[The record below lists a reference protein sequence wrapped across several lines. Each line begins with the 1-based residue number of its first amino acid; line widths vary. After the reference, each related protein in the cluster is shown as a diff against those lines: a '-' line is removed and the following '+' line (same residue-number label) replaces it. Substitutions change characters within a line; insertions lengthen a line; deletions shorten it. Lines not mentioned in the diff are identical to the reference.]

1 MLNFEY
7 KGISQGKYVEGEIE
21 ALNNAEA
28 AHKLKD
34 KKVIIT
40 KLKETKKKKVVTKKE
55 KTSFS
60 FGTGIKPQEILIF
73 CKQFA
78 TMLRAGLPVL
88 NTLDMLEGQTSRP
101 PMKKVISTIKKDLE
115 SGNAL
120 SKCFEKHTKIFDTVV
135 VNLIKAG
142 EASGKLD
149 TFLQKI
155 VTNLEKRE
163 KIKSQIKSALFY
175 PGVLFSVAILVTV
188 FMLMNVVPTFVNM
201 YEGMGMADDLPTP
214 TAVIMSMSEF
224 VRSSGGFFLLVF
236 IISFVFGFKFLIKK
250 NYEVRKNWHRIMM
263 KLPIFGN
270 LIRKSILAKVSLVL
284 GNLNQA
290 GVDLIESIDIA
301 KSVTDNVIVV
311 EALERIK
318 KGVFSGETL
327 ADLFN
332 KEKIFPPTFSQLI
345 SVGEQTGSLDEM
357 FGSVALYYEEEFD
370 VAVAN
375 LASLIEP
382 IMIVFMGIT
391 IGGLMLAM
399 YAPIFNVGAIIGWL
413 LVILGLIKI
422 IDLFEDNLHNN
433 KNIKTLMRI

>member
-7 KGISQGKYVEGEIE
+7 KGISYGKYVEGEIE

-28 AHKLKD
+28 AHKLKEQ
-34 KKVIIT
+34 KVIIT
-40 KLKETKKKKVVTKKE
+40 KLKEAKKKKAVVKKE
-55 KTSFS
+55 KKSFS
-60 FGTGIKPQEILIF
+60 FGTGIKAQEILIF

-88 NTLDMLEGQTSRP
+88 NTLEMLEGQTTRP
-101 PMKKVISTIKKDLE
+101 PMKKVIQTIKKDFE

-120 SKCFEKHTKIFDTVV
+120 SKCFEKHPKIFDTVV

-155 VTNLEKRE
+155 VVSLEKRE

-201 YEGMGMADDLPTP
+201 YEGMGMGDDLPTP

-224 VRSSGGFFLLVF
+224 VRSSGGLFLLIF
-236 IISFVFGFKFLIKK
+236 IILFVVGFKYLMTKNYNIKK
-250 NYEVRKNWHRIMM
+250 AWHKTML
-263 KLPIFGN
+263 KLPVFGN
-270 LIRKSILAKVSLVL
+270 LINKSILAKVSLVL

-301 KSVTDNVIVV
+301 KSVTDNVVVV
-311 EALERIK
+311 ESLENIK

-327 ADLFN
+327 TDLFG

-357 FGSVALYYEEEFD
+357 FGSVAIYYEEEFD

-399 YAPIFNVGAIIGWL
+399 YAPIFNVGAII
-413 LVILGLIKI
+413 
-422 IDLFEDNLHNN
+422 N
-433 KNIKTLMRI
+433 

>member
-7 KGISQGKYVEGEIE
+7 KGIALGKYVEGEIE

-40 KLKETKKKKVVTKKE
+40 KLKEAKKKKVVTKKE

-101 PMKKVISTIKKDLE
+101 PMKKVIATIKKDLE

-155 VTNLEKRE
+155 VINLEKRE

-214 TAVIMSMSEF
+214 TAVIMAMSEF

-236 IISFVFGFKFLIKK
+236 IISFVVGFKFLIKK
-250 NYEVRKNWHRIMM
+250 NYEVRKNWHRVTL

-270 LIRKSILAKVSLVL
+270 LIQKSILAKVSLVL

-311 EALERIK
+311 EALENIK
-318 KGVFSGETL
+318 KGVFSGESLT
-327 ADLFN
+327 DLFN
-332 KEKIFPPTFSQLI
+332 KEKIFPTTFSQLI

-357 FGSVALYYEEEFD
+357 FGSIAIYYEEEFD

-399 YAPIFNVGAIIGWL
+399 YAPIFNVGAIIG
-413 LVILGLIKI
+413 
-422 IDLFEDNLHNN
+422 
-433 KNIKTLMRI
+433 

>member
-28 AHKLKD
+28 AYKLKD
-34 KKVIIT
+34 QKVIIT
-40 KLKETKKKKVVTKKE
+40 KLKEAKKKKLVSKKE

-60 FGTGIKPQEILIF
+60 FGTGIKAQEILIF

-88 NTLDMLEGQTSRP
+88 NTLEMLEGQTTRP
-101 PMKKVISTIKKDLE
+101 PMKKVIQNIKKDLE
-115 SGNAL
+115 SGKAL
-120 SKCFEKHTKIFDTVV
+120 SKCFEKHPKIFDTVV

-155 VTNLEKRE
+155 VISLEKRE

-201 YEGMGMADDLPTP
+201 YEGMGMGDDLPTP

-224 VRSSGGFFLLVF
+224 VRSSGGLFLLIF
-236 IISFVFGFKFLIKK
+236 IILFVVGFKYLISK
-250 NYEVRKNWHRIMM
+250 NYGVKKAWHQIML
-263 KLPIFGN
+263 KLPVFGN
-270 LIRKSILAKVSLVL
+270 LINKSILAKVSLVL

-301 KSVTDNVIVV
+301 KSVTDNVIVI
-311 EALERIK
+311 EALENIK

-327 ADLFN
+327 TDLFN

-357 FGSVALYYEEEFD
+357 FGSVAIYYEEEFD

-399 YAPIFNVGAIIGWL
+399 YAPIFNVGAIIG
-413 LVILGLIKI
+413 
-422 IDLFEDNLHNN
+422 
-433 KNIKTLMRI
+433 

>member
-7 KGISQGKYVEGEIE
+7 KGISYGKYVEGEIE

-28 AHKLKD
+28 AHKLKEQ
-34 KKVIIT
+34 KIIIT
-40 KLKETKKKKVVTKKE
+40 KLKESKKKKPVVKKD
-55 KTSFS
+55 KKSFS
-60 FGTGIKPQEILIF
+60 FGTGIKAQEILIF

-88 NTLDMLEGQTSRP
+88 NTLEMLDGQTKKP
-101 PMKKVISTIKKDLE
+101 GMKNVIQTIKKDLE

-120 SKCFEKHTKIFDTVV
+120 SKCFEKHPKVFDTVV

-155 VTNLEKRE
+155 VVSLEKRE

-201 YEGMGMADDLPTP
+201 YEGMGMGDDLPTP

-224 VRSSGGFFLLVF
+224 IRSSGGFFLLIF
-236 IISFVFGFKFLIKK
+236 LILFVVGFKFLINK
-250 NYEVRKNWHRIMM
+250 NYNIKKAWHQALLKM
-263 KLPIFGN
+263 PVFGN
-270 LIRKSILAKVSLVL
+270 LINKSILAKVSLVL

-301 KSVTDNVIVV
+301 KSVTDNVVV
-311 EALERIK
+311 IEALENIK

-327 ADLFN
+327 TDLFH

-357 FGSVALYYEEEFD
+357 FGSVAIYYEEEFD
-370 VAVAN
+370 VAVGN
-375 LASLIEP
+375 LSSLIEP

-399 YAPIFNVGAIIGWL
+399 YAPIFNVGAII
-413 LVILGLIKI
+413 
-422 IDLFEDNLHNN
+422 N
-433 KNIKTLMRI
+433 

>member
-1 MLNFEY
+1 MLNFQY

-28 AHKLKD
+28 AHKLKE

-40 KLKETKKKKVVTKKE
+40 KLKEAKKKKVVTKKE
-55 KTSFS
+55 KTSFT
-60 FGTGIKPQEILIF
+60 FGTGIKAQEILIF

-78 TMLRAGLPVL
+78 TMMRAGLPVL
-88 NTLDMLEGQTSRP
+88 DTLEMLEGQTIRP
-101 PMKKVISTIKKDLE
+101 PMKKIIQTIKKDLE
-115 SGNAL
+115 SGNSLA
-120 SKCFEKHTKIFDTVV
+120 KCFEKHPKIFDTVV

-155 VTNLEKRE
+155 VINLEKRE

-175 PGVLFSVAILVTV
+175 PGVLFSVAMLVTV
-188 FMLMNVVPTFVNM
+188 FMLMNVVPTFVDM
-201 YEGMGMADDLPTP
+201 YENMGMGDDLPTP

-224 VRSSGGFFLLVF
+224 VRSSGGLFLLIF
-236 IISFVFGFKFLIKK
+236 IILFFVGFKFLLNK
-250 NYEVRKNWHRIMM
+250 NYNVKKAWHQMVL

-270 LIRKSILAKVSLVL
+270 LINKSILAKVSLVL

-301 KSVTDNVIVV
+301 KSVTDNVIVI
-311 EALERIK
+311 EALENIK

-327 ADLFN
+327 TDLFN
-332 KEKIFPPTFSQLI
+332 KEKIFPATFSQLI

-357 FGSVALYYEEEFD
+357 FGSVAIYYEEEFD

-399 YAPIFNVGAIIGWL
+399 YAPIFNVGAVIG
-413 LVILGLIKI
+413 
-422 IDLFEDNLHNN
+422 
-433 KNIKTLMRI
+433 

>member
-236 IISFVFGFKFLIKK
+236 IIFFVFGFKFLIKK

-357 FGSVALYYEEEFD
+357 FSSVALYYEEEFD

-413 LVILGLIKI
+413 LVKGLIKI
-422 IDLFEDNLHNN
+422 IDLFEYNLHIML
-433 KNIKTLMRI
+433 KY

>member
-7 KGISQGKYVEGEIE
+7 KGIALGKYVEGEIE

-40 KLKETKKKKVVTKKE
+40 KLKEAKKKKVVTKKE

-101 PMKKVISTIKKDLE
+101 PMKKVIATIKKDLE

-155 VTNLEKRE
+155 VINLEKRE

-188 FMLMNVVPTFVNM
+188 FMLMNVVPTFVDM

-236 IISFVFGFKFLIKK
+236 IISFVVGFKFLIKK
-250 NYEVRKNWHRIMM
+250 NYEVRNNWHRVMM

-270 LIRKSILAKVSLVL
+270 LIQKSILAKVSLVL

-301 KSVTDNVIVV
+301 KSVTDNAIVV

-318 KGVFSGETL
+318 KGVFSGESLT
-327 ADLFN
+327 DLFN

-357 FGSVALYYEEEFD
+357 FNSIAIYYEEEFD

-399 YAPIFNVGAIIGWL
+399 YAPIFNVGAIIG
-413 LVILGLIKI
+413 
-422 IDLFEDNLHNN
+422 
-433 KNIKTLMRI
+433 

>member
-7 KGISQGKYVEGEIE
+7 KGISYGKYVEGEIE

-28 AHKLKD
+28 AHKLKEQ
-34 KKVIIT
+34 KVIIT
-40 KLKETKKKKVVTKKE
+40 KLKEAKKKKAVVKKE
-55 KTSFS
+55 KKSFS
-60 FGTGIKPQEILIF
+60 FGTGIKAQEILIF

-88 NTLDMLEGQTSRP
+88 NTLEMLEGQTTRP
-101 PMKKVISTIKKDLE
+101 PMKKVIQTIKKDLE

-120 SKCFEKHTKIFDTVV
+120 SKCFEKHPKIFDTVV

-155 VTNLEKRE
+155 VVSLEKRE

-201 YEGMGMADDLPTP
+201 YEGMGMGDDLPTP

-224 VRSSGGFFLLVF
+224 VRSSGGLFLLIF
-236 IISFVFGFKFLIKK
+236 IILFVVGFKYLMTK
-250 NYEVRKNWHRIMM
+250 NYNVKKAWHKTML
-263 KLPIFGN
+263 KLPVFGN
-270 LIRKSILAKVSLVL
+270 LINKSILAKVSFVL

-301 KSVTDNVIVV
+301 KSVTDNVVVV
-311 EALERIK
+311 ESLENIK

-327 ADLFN
+327 TDLFG

-357 FGSVALYYEEEFD
+357 FGSVAIYYEEEFD

-399 YAPIFNVGAIIGWL
+399 YAPIFNVGAII
-413 LVILGLIKI
+413 
-422 IDLFEDNLHNN
+422 N
-433 KNIKTLMRI
+433 

>member
-34 KKVIIT
+34 QKVIIT
-40 KLKETKKKKVVTKKE
+40 KLKEAKKKKAVVKKD
-55 KTSFS
+55 KKSFS
-60 FGTGIKPQEILIF
+60 FGTGIKAQEILIF

-88 NTLDMLEGQTSRP
+88 NTLEMLEGQTTRP
-101 PMKKVISTIKKDLE
+101 PMKKVIQTIKKDLE

-120 SKCFEKHTKIFDTVV
+120 SKCFEKYPKIFDTVV

-155 VTNLEKRE
+155 VISLEKRE

-201 YEGMGMADDLPTP
+201 YEGMGMGDDLPTP

-224 VRSSGGFFLLVF
+224 IRSSGGFFLLVF
-236 IISFVFGFKFLIKK
+236 IILFVVGFKYLVSK
-250 NYEVRKNWHRIMM
+250 NYNVKKAWHKTML
-263 KLPIFGN
+263 KLPVFGN
-270 LIRKSILAKVSLVL
+270 LINKSILAKVSLVL

-301 KSVTDNVIVV
+301 KSVTDNVVVV
-311 EALERIK
+311 ESLENIK

-327 ADLFN
+327 TDLFG

-357 FGSVALYYEEEFD
+357 FGSVAIYYEEEFD

-399 YAPIFNVGAIIGWL
+399 YAPIFNVGAIIG
-413 LVILGLIKI
+413 
-422 IDLFEDNLHNN
+422 
-433 KNIKTLMRI
+433 

>member
-7 KGISQGKYVEGEIE
+7 KGIALGKYVEGEIE

-28 AHKLKD
+28 AHKLKEQ
-34 KKVIIT
+34 KVIIT
-40 KLKETKKKKVVTKKE
+40 KLKEAKKKKVAAKKE
-55 KTSFS
+55 KTSFT
-60 FGTGIKPQEILIF
+60 FGTGIKAQEILIF

-88 NTLDMLEGQTSRP
+88 NTLEMLEGQTTRP
-101 PMKKVISTIKKDLE
+101 PMKKVIATIKKDLE

-120 SKCFEKHTKIFDTVV
+120 SKCFEKHPKIFDTVV

-155 VTNLEKRE
+155 VISLEKRE

-201 YEGMGMADDLPTP
+201 YEGMGMGDDLPTP

-224 VRSSGGFFLLVF
+224 VRSSGGLFLLIF
-236 IISFVFGFKFLIKK
+236 IILFVVGFKYLISK
-250 NYEVRKNWHRIMM
+250 NYNVKKVWHKIMLKM
-263 KLPIFGN
+263 PVFGN
-270 LIRKSILAKVSLVL
+270 LINKSILAKVSLVL

-301 KSVTDNVIVV
+301 KSVTDNVIVI
-311 EALERIK
+311 EALENIK

-327 ADLFN
+327 TDLFN

-357 FGSVALYYEEEFD
+357 FGSVAIYYEEEFD

-399 YAPIFNVGAIIGWL
+399 YAPIFNVGAIIG
-413 LVILGLIKI
+413 
-422 IDLFEDNLHNN
+422 
-433 KNIKTLMRI
+433 

>member
-7 KGISQGKYVEGEIE
+7 KGISLGKYVEGEIE

-28 AHKLKD
+28 AHKLKEQ
-34 KKVIIT
+34 KVIIT
-40 KLKETKKKKVVTKKE
+40 KLKEAKKKKVVTKKE
-55 KTSFS
+55 KMSFS
-60 FGTGIKPQEILIF
+60 FGTGIKPQEIMIF

-88 NTLDMLEGQTSRP
+88 NTLEMLEGQTSGL
-101 PMKKVISTIKKDLE
+101 PMKKVIQTIKKDLE

-155 VTNLEKRE
+155 VINLEKRE

-175 PGVLFSVAILVTV
+175 PGVLFSVAILVTI

-201 YEGMGMADDLPTP
+201 YEGMGMADELPTP
-214 TAVIMSMSEF
+214 TAVIMAMSEF

-236 IISFVFGFKFLIKK
+236 IVSFVFGLKFLIRK
-250 NYEVRKNWHRIMM
+250 NYEVRKNWHRIVM

-270 LIRKSILAKVSLVL
+270 LIQKSILAKVSLVL

-311 EALERIK
+311 EALENIK
-318 KGVFSGETL
+318 KGVFSGESLTE
-327 ADLFN
+327 LFN
-332 KEKIFPPTFSQLI
+332 KEKIFPTTFSQLI

-357 FGSVALYYEEEFD
+357 FGSIAIYYEEEFD

-399 YAPIFNVGAIIGWL
+399 YAPIFNVGAIIG
-413 LVILGLIKI
+413 
-422 IDLFEDNLHNN
+422 
-433 KNIKTLMRI
+433 

>member
-1 MLNFEY
+1 MLNFQY
-7 KGISQGKYVEGEIE
+7 KGISQGKYIEGEIE

-28 AHKLKD
+28 AHKLKE

-40 KLKETKKKKVVTKKE
+40 KLQEAKKKKVVTKKE
-55 KTSFS
+55 KTSFT
-60 FGTGIKPQEILIF
+60 FGTGVKAQEILIF

-78 TMLRAGLPVL
+78 TMMRAGLPVL
-88 NTLDMLEGQTSRP
+88 NTLEMLEGQTKRP
-101 PMKKVISTIKKDLE
+101 PMKKIIQTIKKDLE
-115 SGNAL
+115 SGNSLA
-120 SKCFEKHTKIFDTVV
+120 KCFEKHPKIFDTVV

-155 VTNLEKRE
+155 VINLEKRE

-175 PGVLFSVAILVTV
+175 PGVLFSVAIMVTV

-201 YEGMGMADDLPTP
+201 YESMGMKDDLPTP

-224 VRSSGGFFLLVF
+224 VRSSGGLFLLIF
-236 IISFVFGFKFLIKK
+236 IILSVVGFKYLMSK
-250 NYEVRKNWHRIMM
+250 NYIVKKTWHQIML

-270 LIRKSILAKVSLVL
+270 LINKSILAKVSLVL

-301 KSVTDNVIVV
+301 KSVTDNVIVI
-311 EALERIK
+311 EALENIK

-327 ADLFN
+327 TDLFN
-332 KEKIFPPTFSQLI
+332 KEKIFPATFSQLI

-357 FGSVALYYEEEFD
+357 FGSIAIYYEEEFD

-399 YAPIFNVGAIIGWL
+399 YAPIFNVGAIIG
-413 LVILGLIKI
+413 
-422 IDLFEDNLHNN
+422 
-433 KNIKTLMRI
+433 

>member
-7 KGISQGKYVEGEIE
+7 KGISYGKYVEGEIE

-28 AHKLKD
+28 AHKLKEQ
-34 KKVIIT
+34 KVIIT
-40 KLKETKKKKVVTKKE
+40 KLKETKKKKAIIKKE
-55 KTSFS
+55 KKSFS
-60 FGTGIKPQEILIF
+60 FGTGVKAQEILIF

-88 NTLDMLEGQTSRP
+88 NTLEMLDGQTKRP
-101 PMKKVISTIKKDLE
+101 GMKKVIQTIKKDLE

-120 SKCFEKHTKIFDTVV
+120 SKCFEKHPKVFDTVV

-155 VTNLEKRE
+155 VVSLEKRE

-188 FMLMNVVPTFVNM
+188 FMLMKVVPTFVNM
-201 YEGMGMADDLPTP
+201 YEGMGMGDDLPTP

-224 VRSSGGFFLLVF
+224 IRSSGGFFLLIF
-236 IISFVFGFKFLIKK
+236 LITFVVGFKFLINK
-250 NYEVRKNWHRIMM
+250 NYNIKKVWHQTLLKM
-263 KLPIFGN
+263 PVFGN
-270 LIRKSILAKVSLVL
+270 LINKSILAKVSLVL

-301 KSVTDNVIVV
+301 KSVTDNVVV
-311 EALERIK
+311 IESLENIK

-327 ADLFN
+327 TDLFH

-357 FGSVALYYEEEFD
+357 FGSVAIYYEEEFD
-370 VAVAN
+370 VAVGN
-375 LASLIEP
+375 LSSLIEP

-399 YAPIFNVGAIIGWL
+399 YAPIFNVGAII
-413 LVILGLIKI
+413 
-422 IDLFEDNLHNN
+422 N
-433 KNIKTLMRI
+433 

>member
-34 KKVIIT
+34 QKVIIT
-40 KLKETKKKKVVTKKE
+40 KLKEAKKKKAVVKKE
-55 KTSFS
+55 KKSFS
-60 FGTGIKPQEILIF
+60 FGTGIKAQEILIF

-88 NTLDMLEGQTSRP
+88 NTLEMLEGQTTRP
-101 PMKKVISTIKKDLE
+101 PMKKVIQMIKKDLE

-120 SKCFEKHTKIFDTVV
+120 SKCFEKHPKIFDTVV

-155 VTNLEKRE
+155 VISLEKRE

-201 YEGMGMADDLPTP
+201 YEGMGMGDDLPTP

-224 VRSSGGFFLLVF
+224 IRSSGGFFLLVF
-236 IISFVFGFKFLIKK
+236 IILFVVGFKYLVSK
-250 NYEVRKNWHRIMM
+250 NYNVKKAWHKTML
-263 KLPIFGN
+263 KLPVFGN
-270 LIRKSILAKVSLVL
+270 LINKSILAKVSLVL

-301 KSVTDNVIVV
+301 KSVTDNVVVV
-311 EALERIK
+311 ESLENIK

-327 ADLFN
+327 TDLFG

-357 FGSVALYYEEEFD
+357 FGSVAIYYEEEFD

-399 YAPIFNVGAIIGWL
+399 YAPIFNVGAIIG
-413 LVILGLIKI
+413 
-422 IDLFEDNLHNN
+422 
-433 KNIKTLMRI
+433 

>member
-7 KGISQGKYVEGEIE
+7 KGISLGKYVEGEIE

-28 AHKLKD
+28 AHKLKE

-40 KLKETKKKKVVTKKE
+40 KLKEAKKKKVVTKKE

-88 NTLDMLEGQTSRP
+88 NTLEMLEGQTSRP
-101 PMKKVISTIKKDLE
+101 PMKKVIATIKKDLE

-155 VTNLEKRE
+155 VINLEKRE

-175 PGVLFSVAILVTV
+175 PGVLFSVAVLVTV

-236 IISFVFGFKFLIKK
+236 IISFVVGFKFLIKK
-250 NYEVRKNWHRIMM
+250 NYEVRKNWHRVTL

-270 LIRKSILAKVSLVL
+270 LIQKSILAKVSLVL

-311 EALERIK
+311 EALENIK
-318 KGVFSGETL
+318 KGVFSGESLT
-327 ADLFN
+327 DLFN

-357 FGSVALYYEEEFD
+357 FTSIAIYYEEEFD

-399 YAPIFNVGAIIGWL
+399 YAPIFNVGAIIG
-413 LVILGLIKI
+413 
-422 IDLFEDNLHNN
+422 
-433 KNIKTLMRI
+433 

>member
-7 KGISQGKYVEGEIE
+7 KGISYGKYVEGEIE

-28 AHKLKD
+28 AHKLKEQ
-34 KKVIIT
+34 KVIIT
-40 KLKETKKKKVVTKKE
+40 KLKEAKKKKPVIKKE
-55 KTSFS
+55 KKSFS
-60 FGTGIKPQEILIF
+60 FGTGIKAQEILIF

-88 NTLDMLEGQTSRP
+88 NTLEMLEGQTTRP
-101 PMKKVISTIKKDLE
+101 PMKKVIQTIKKDLE

-120 SKCFEKHTKIFDTVV
+120 SKCFEKHPKIFDTVV

-155 VTNLEKRE
+155 VVSLEKRE

-201 YEGMGMADDLPTP
+201 YEGMGMGDDLPTP

-224 VRSSGGFFLLVF
+224 VRSSGGLFLLIF
-236 IISFVFGFKFLIKK
+236 IILFIVGFKYLMTK
-250 NYEVRKNWHRIMM
+250 NYNVKKAWHKIML
-263 KLPIFGN
+263 KLPVFGN
-270 LIRKSILAKVSLVL
+270 LINKSILAKVSLVL

-301 KSVTDNVIVV
+301 KSVTDNVIVI
-311 EALERIK
+311 EALENIK

-327 ADLFN
+327 TDLFA

-357 FGSVALYYEEEFD
+357 FGSVAIYYEEEFD

-399 YAPIFNVGAIIGWL
+399 YAPIFNVGAII
-413 LVILGLIKI
+413 
-422 IDLFEDNLHNN
+422 N
-433 KNIKTLMRI
+433 

>member
-1 MLNFEY
+1 MLNFAY

-28 AHKLKD
+28 AHKLKE

-40 KLKETKKKKVVTKKE
+40 KLKEAKKKKVVTKKE
-55 KTSFS
+55 KTSFT
-60 FGTGIKPQEILIF
+60 FGTGVKAQEILIF

-78 TMLRAGLPVL
+78 TMMRAGLPVL
-88 NTLDMLEGQTSRP
+88 NTLEMLEGQTKRP
-101 PMKKVISTIKKDLE
+101 PMKKIIQTIKKDLE
-115 SGNAL
+115 SGNSLA
-120 SKCFEKHTKIFDTVV
+120 KCFEKHPKIFNTVV

-155 VTNLEKRE
+155 VINLEKRE

-175 PGVLFSVAILVTV
+175 PAVLFSVAMLVTV
-188 FMLMNVVPTFVNM
+188 FMLMNVVPTFVDM
-201 YEGMGMADDLPTP
+201 YENMGMGDDLPTP

-224 VRSSGGFFLLVF
+224 VRSSGGLFLLIF
-236 IISFVFGFKFLIKK
+236 IILFVVGFKYLISK
-250 NYEVRKNWHRIMM
+250 NYNVKKGWHQIML

-270 LIRKSILAKVSLVL
+270 LINKSILAKVSLVL

-301 KSVTDNVIVV
+301 KSVTDNVVVV
-311 EALERIK
+311 EALENIK
-318 KGVFSGETL
+318 KGVFSGESLT
-327 ADLFN
+327 DLFN
-332 KEKIFPPTFSQLI
+332 KEKIFPATFSQLI

-357 FGSVALYYEEEFD
+357 FGSVAIYYEEEFD

-399 YAPIFNVGAIIGWL
+399 YAPIFNVGAVIG
-413 LVILGLIKI
+413 
-422 IDLFEDNLHNN
+422 
-433 KNIKTLMRI
+433 

>member
-34 KKVIIT
+34 QKVIIT
-40 KLKETKKKKVVTKKE
+40 KLKVAKKKKAVVKKD
-55 KTSFS
+55 KKSFS
-60 FGTGIKPQEILIF
+60 FGTGIKAQEILIF

-88 NTLDMLEGQTSRP
+88 NTLEMLEGQTTRP
-101 PMKKVISTIKKDLE
+101 PMKKVIQSIKKDLE

-120 SKCFEKHTKIFDTVV
+120 SKCFEKHPKIFDTVV

-155 VTNLEKRE
+155 VVSLEKRE

-201 YEGMGMADDLPTP
+201 YEGMGMGDDLPTP
-214 TAVIMSMSEF
+214 TAVIMSMSSF
-224 VRSSGGFFLLVF
+224 LRSSGGLIMF
-236 IISFVFGFKFLIKK
+236 ISIIAVIVIMKFLISKSY
-250 NYEVRKNWHRIMM
+250 NFRKSWHAFTL

-270 LIRKSILAKVSLVL
+270 LLQKSILAKVSMVL

-301 KSVTDNVIVV
+301 KSVTENVIII
-311 EALERIK
+311 EALENIK

-327 ADLFN
+327 TDLFK
-332 KEKIFPPTFSQLI
+332 KEKIFPSTFSQLI
-345 SVGEQTGSLDEM
+345 SVGEQTGSLDDM
-357 FGSVALYYEEEFD
+357 FGSVATYYEEEFD
-370 VAVAN
+370 VAVGN
-375 LASLIEP
+375 LSSLIEP

-399 YAPIFNVGAIIGWL
+399 YAPIFNVGAII
-413 LVILGLIKI
+413 
-422 IDLFEDNLHNN
+422 N
-433 KNIKTLMRI
+433 

>member
-1 MLNFEY
+1 MLNFQY

-28 AHKLKD
+28 AHKLKEQ
-34 KKVIIT
+34 KVIIT
-40 KLKETKKKKVVTKKE
+40 KLKEAKKKKVVTKKE
-55 KTSFS
+55 KTSFT
-60 FGTGIKPQEILIF
+60 FGTGVKAKEILIF

-78 TMLRAGLPVL
+78 TMMRAGLPVL
-88 NTLDMLEGQTSRP
+88 NTLEMLEGQTKRP
-101 PMKKVISTIKKDLE
+101 PMKKIIQTIKKDLE
-115 SGNAL
+115 SGNSLA
-120 SKCFEKHTKIFDTVV
+120 KCFEKHPKIFDTVV

-149 TFLQKI
+149 VFLQKI
-155 VTNLEKRE
+155 VINLEKRE

-175 PGVLFSVAILVTV
+175 PGVLFSVAIMVTV
-188 FMLMNVVPTFVNM
+188 FMLMNVVPTFVRM
-201 YEGMGMADDLPTP
+201 YEGMGAKELPTP

-224 VRSSGGFFLLVF
+224 VRSAGGLYLLIL
-236 IISFVFGFKFLIKK
+236 IILSVVGFKYLISK
-250 NYEVRKNWHRIMM
+250 NYNVKKGWHQIML

-270 LIRKSILAKVSLVL
+270 LIQKSILAKVSLVL

-301 KSVTDNVIVV
+301 KSVTDNVIVI
-311 EALERIK
+311 EALENIK
-318 KGVFSGETL
+318 KGLFSGETL
-327 ADLFN
+327 TDGLI
-332 KEKIFPPTFSQLI
+332 KEKIFPATFSQLI

-357 FGSVALYYEEEFD
+357 FGSIAIYYEEEFD

-399 YAPIFNVGAIIGWL
+399 YAPIFNVGAIIG
-413 LVILGLIKI
+413 
-422 IDLFEDNLHNN
+422 
-433 KNIKTLMRI
+433 